1 MPSKD
6 VVNNISSL
14 IYVLWVGGL
23 NKFDY
28 AEMQILQV
36 AYSLLSTSI
45 LLTCPHGQL
54 DLL

>member
-1 MPSKD
+1 MVKHMIHETT
-6 VVNNISSL
+6 N
-14 IYVLWVGGL
+14 VLWVGGL

-36 AYSLLSTSI
+36 AYSTTI
-45 LLTCPHGQL
+45 LLTCPHDQI